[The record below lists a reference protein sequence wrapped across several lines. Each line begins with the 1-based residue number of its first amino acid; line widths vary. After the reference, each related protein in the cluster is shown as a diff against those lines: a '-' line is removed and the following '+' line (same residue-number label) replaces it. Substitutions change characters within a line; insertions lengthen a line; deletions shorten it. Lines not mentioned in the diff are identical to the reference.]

1 MTGVA
6 KRKVTEAVIDSVL
19 KDYDKYRNIK
29 RVADANSL
37 SPPTV
42 RKIITTARGPD
53 AISHRRGAAS
63 ASITANL
70 NATQD
75 EISQIVRETFQYFS
89 RPCVKTDEECADRLN
104 AYFAQCVN
112 EGQIPTVEDMA
123 LALGT
128 VVQVLGAWQRGSM
141 GPVRSDMI
149 KKAKQILAG
158 IDAKLVSQGKIPQV
172 TYIFRAKNF
181 FGMTDKQEVV
191 VTPNNPLGDETPP
204 EELRA
209 KYVEVTDFETQ

>member
-1 MTGVA
+1 MAGVA
-6 KRKVTEAVIDSVL
+6 KSKVTEQVIESVL
-19 KDYDKYRNIK
+19 RDYDKYHNIK
-29 RVADANSL
+29 RVADNNSL

-42 RKIITTARGPD
+42 RKIITTARGQD
-53 AISHRRGAAS
+53 AISHRSGSAS

-70 NATQD
+70 NATQ
-75 EISQIVRETFQYFS
+75 EEVSQIVRESFQYFN
-89 RPCVKTDEECADRLN
+89 RPCVKTDDECAERLN
-104 AYFAQCVN
+104 AYFKQCAD

-128 VVQVLGAWQRGSM
+128 VTSVLLEWQRGSV
-141 GPVRSDMI
+141 GPVRSGMV

-204 EELRA
+204 DELQA
-209 KYVEVTDFETQ
+209 KYIEVSDFETQ